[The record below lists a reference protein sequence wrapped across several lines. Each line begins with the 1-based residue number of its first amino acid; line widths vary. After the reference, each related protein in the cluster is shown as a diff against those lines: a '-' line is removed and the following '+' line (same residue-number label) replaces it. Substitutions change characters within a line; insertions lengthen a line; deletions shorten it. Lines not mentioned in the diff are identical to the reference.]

1 VRYRTNGNNLRAGK
15 CGYRINHRILVGRI
29 LVNHGDVALA
39 PIWDENQFLGRIRS
53 QGVRASPF
61 FMVAPTLPV
70 LGLTTTDV
78 LLQPETIRSDALSYA
93 MPVGPFTR
101 GVRPRGGGFPGLDV
115 YHLNCVLTLMENTYG
130 NALYVQRPVPYT
142 MRTDRARN
150 SKFPR

>member
-1 VRYRTNGNNLRAGK
+1 MRYRTNGNNLRAGK
-15 CGYRINHRILVGRI
+15 CGYGINQCMLVGRI

-53 QGVRASPF
+53 QGVHASPF

-93 MPVGPFTR
+93 MPVGPVVDPVTVR
-101 GVRPRGGGFPGLDV
+101 GT
-115 YHLNCVLTLMENTYG
+115 VLE
-130 NALYVQRPVPYT
+130 Q
-142 MRTDRARN
+142 
-150 SKFPR
+150 